1 MNSILPLYRL
11 RLADGIA
18 AGDTTPMMVFP
29 IGEWHSSKYPN
40 LPLTEELA
48 NELIANF
55 EAGIL
60 GTEPV
65 VDSSG
70 CHDVSSP
77 AAGWVKR
84 VYLASYEEGDV
95 TGLALW
101 ADVKWTSLGA
111 TLLTDEQYKYGSVEI
126 GPVVLND
133 SGETVDNVLRSLTLT
148 NTPVLRLMP
157 DVQNAGEKQRVVA
170 TLSLSEITLSTTEDD
185 GDPAVPTSGSS
196 DDHSQPAKADEGHDV
211 TLAEGDAAPKGSDHM
226 KTVALKLSLA
236 EDASEETILAEVIRL
251 AEHDAAETVRADGLA
266 AKLAETETKAAVDA
280 FAVKLDEKI
289 TGGFIATGERE
300 TFVDLAT
307 SQSVELAEKLIE
319 ARTAKVVDL
328 AERGTDGEGSDGGTY
343 ADASVE
349 LAEKAKARKAAD
361 GSTYAAA
368 EKLVLAEDEGLAARY
383 SEFRIPRKE
392 A

>member
-1 MNSILPLYRL
+1 MNLQPLYRL
-11 RLADGIA
+11 RLGEGIA

-29 IGEWHSSKYPN
+29 IGEWHSSKYPS
-40 LPLTEELA
+40 LPLTEDLA
-48 NELIANF
+48 SEMIANF
-55 EAGIL
+55 EAGVL

-70 CHDVSSP
+70 RHDTSTP

-101 ADVKWTSLGA
+101 ADVKWTKLGA
-111 TLLTDEQYKYGSVEI
+111 ELLTDERYKYGSVEI
-126 GPVVLND
+126 GSVVLND

-157 DVQNAGEKQRVVA
+157 DVQNAGEKQRVVT
-170 TLSLSEITLSTTEDD
+170 TLSLSEITLSTHEDD
-185 GDPAVPTSGSS
+185 GNPAVPTSGSS
-196 DDHSQPAKADEGHDV
+196 GDVSQPAKVGEGHDV

-226 KTVALKLSLA
+226 KTVATKLNLA
-236 EDASEETILAEVIRL
+236 EDATEATILAEVTKL
-251 AEHDAAETVRADGLA
+251 AEHDAAETARANA
-266 AKLAETETKAAVDA
+266 AEATLAETAKKAATDA

-300 TFVDLAT
+300 TFVELAEK
-307 SQSVELAEKLIE
+307 QSVELAETLIG
-319 ARTAKVVDL
+319 ARTSKVVDL
-328 AERGTDGEGSDGGTY
+328 TERGTSGEGEDGGTY

-349 LAEKAKARKAAD
+349 LAEKAKARAAKD
-361 GSTYAAA
+361 GSTYTAA
-368 EKLVLAEDEGLAARY
+368 EKLVLAEDSGLADRY
-383 SEFRIPRKE
+383 SEFRMNPRKE